1 MRIIYR
7 ANFVLALLLTFF
19 IAGCVGSAQ
28 KETSGA
34 LSFDEETLGRANP
47 GYIQW
52 LEKQAMLKQ
61 TSEFSSVVSGTNLFW
76 LGPYEKP
83 RNELMLQI
91 APVWFTMDAARTLIP
106 SSGNF
111 MLTLTNSSFLST
123 MAQVGIRGIHVES
136 MRESGAV
143 WGSPA
148 EQRQLGDDTVSYS
161 FLRAFGTEGDF
172 STFLRKAN
180 QSGIILGDAVIP
192 LATGRGADFFLST
205 RGVAKYKGTYCM
217 VDIPQEFWNKL
228 PEIQH
233 RSRAVKLDDQAV
245 DSLRRA
251 RLLPP
256 SLVREKLA
264 LPHTPI
270 KWYATNVVKDVDGN
284 SRRYVYLGY
293 GSEARP
299 LLNWNDPSGAAQR
312 IISGSLIQEIGMQH
326 SAMVSVRVSPLFGIE
341 PDYPGADKTTAGL
354 GNTAVNAAVSM
365 GQQARRYGGW
375 TFLEDNFP
383 LVTIKATLTNG
394 VDFAKNH
401 AVSTAAQVAYATGDA
416 RLLRESLFVM
426 EQMGINQQ
434 RLINSIQPESYID
447 LSFPFMF
454 NAENDRAAAFRKKQC
469 NAVQQILAASGADV
483 FFSNSRLYLTPAAYV
498 AAVDGVR
505 DLRNMTEENKQNVA
519 KGLTLLGHVQAMQP
533 GIFML
538 SAEEMLGVLPLP
550 PEFLEYKTEEDSLR
564 QNVAG
569 AYDLTGRAGNNIL
582 TEVGL
587 PKAPKA
593 FRNIDAQLRDS
604 ESFASNMRRII
615 KVRNSLGMQS
625 AKLLQLPGVKNQGVV
640 IQVYQLPL
648 KNDLQAKIVVTVANF
663 SREDAVE
670 SVKLPVRL
678 MPEGKAELEDMD
690 TGERVQAESGG
701 FSLSV
706 PARSAH
712 TYVLQLAVS

>member
-7 ANFVLALLLTFF
+7 MTLVLALLLTFF
-19 IAGCVGSAQ
+19 IAGCVSTAQ
-28 KETSGA
+28 KDTSGA

-47 GYIQW
+47 GYVQW

-83 RNELMLQI
+83 RSELMLQI
-91 APVWFTMDAARTLIP
+91 APVWFSLDAARTLIP
-106 SSGNF
+106 ASGN
-111 MLTLTNSSFLST
+111 LFLSLGNSNLLPT
-123 MAQVGIRGIHVES
+123 MAQVGIRGIHIES

-143 WGSPA
+143 WGSPT
-148 EQRQLGDDTVSYS
+148 EQRQLGDDTVSYA
-161 FLRAFGTEGDF
+161 FLRGFGTEGDF

-180 QSGIILGDAVIP
+180 QSGIILGDTVVP

-205 RGVAKYKGTYCM
+205 RGVPKYKGAYCM
-217 VDIPQEFWNKL
+217 VDVPHELWDKL

-233 RSRAVKLDDQAV
+233 RSRAVKLSDEAV
-245 DSLRRA
+245 DALRRA
-251 RLLPP
+251 RLIPP
-256 SLVREKLA
+256 PLVRESLA
-264 LPHTPI
+264 LPHIPV
-270 KWYATNVVKDVDGN
+270 KWYATNVVKDIDGN

-341 PDYPGADKTTAGL
+341 PDYPGADKTTAGI
-354 GNTAVNAAVSM
+354 GNTAVNAAVSI

-383 LVTIKATLTNG
+383 LVTIKAALING

-401 AVSTAAQVAYATGDA
+401 AISTAAQVAYATGDA

-426 EQMGINQQ
+426 QQMGIKQQ

-454 NAENDRAAAFRKKQC
+454 NAENDRAAAFRKKQRD
-469 NAVQQILAASGADV
+469 AVQQILAASGADV
-483 FFSNSRLYLTPAAYV
+483 FMSNSRLYLTPAAYV

-505 DLRNMTEENKQNVA
+505 DLRNMPEEDKQNVA

-593 FRNIDAQLRDS
+593 FRNIDVQLRDS

-615 KVRNSLGMQS
+615 KVRNALGMQS
-625 AKLLQLPGVKNQGVV
+625 AKLLQLPAVKNHGVV
-640 IQVYQLPL
+640 IQVYQLPV
-648 KNDLQAKIVVTVANF
+648 KNAMQAKLAVTVVNF
-663 SREDAVE
+663 SHDNADEL
-670 SVKLPVRL
+670 VKLPVSQ
-678 MPEGKAELEDMD
+678 MPEGKAELEDLD
-690 TGERVQAESGG
+690 TGERIPAVSGE
-701 FSLSV
+701 FSIPA

-712 TYVLQLAVS
+712 TYVLQLAAT